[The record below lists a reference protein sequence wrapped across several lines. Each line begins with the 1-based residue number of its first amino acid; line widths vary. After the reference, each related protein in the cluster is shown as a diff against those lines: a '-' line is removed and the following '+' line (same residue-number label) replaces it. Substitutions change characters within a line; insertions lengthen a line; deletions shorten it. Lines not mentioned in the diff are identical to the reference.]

1 MAKAKAPSLVMVVWN
16 DAHADL
22 DQAWI
27 QADGWSHAP
36 LRVTT
41 VGWIVKDDDEGITL
55 FSESIADTESASFR
69 ARSFIPRGMIV
80 EITPLASKKPRK
92 SPRTTK
98 ASRETPP
105 NRALVAD
112 AGLYVNVRRTPEATS

>member
-1 MAKAKAPSLVMVVWN
+1 MAKPKSPQLALVVWN

-27 QADGWSHAP
+27 QADGYSHAP

-41 VGWIVKDDDEGITL
+41 VGWIVKDDQEGVTL

-80 EITPLASKKPRK
+80 DISPLASKKPRK
-92 SPRTTK
+92 KVLRESPPL
-98 ASRETPP
+98 APSP
-105 NRALVAD
+105 
-112 AGLYVNVRRTPEATS
+112 AGAGGSSAA